1 MFTLLWRDIISRSYL
16 LSRLEIHTQE
26 VFVNALSPRVI
37 SGFLAK
43 KGIVLQGLA
52 DDRERIAESM
62 EQIVPENLK
71 PWLEVIGRQMI
82 FDLLNFAQS
91 MRYIQAWQVDG
102 LGFAN
107 LEEMNMAFEGLQKA
121 WKGNVKIE
129 TIIEGG
135 TRLQVRFTPYSL
147 PE

>member
-1 MFTLLWRDIISRSYL
+1 M
-16 LSRLEIHTQE
+16 
-26 VFVNALSPRVI
+26 NALSPRVI